1 VFITSSTISSIKG
14 PRVGLHISLKVTLM
28 IFPYGT
34 GDRGPRGLEDES
46 ALDMISGELLTSD
59 GVKDSR
65 LYTKE
70 RDGSRTRL
78 CLDSTGE
85 GGDDDGTCLRLPRR
99 GRLSGI

>member
-1 VFITSSTISSIKG
+1 MVL
-14 PRVGLHISLKVTLM
+14 PD
-28 IFPYGT
+28 GT

-46 ALDMISGELLTSD
+46 ALNIITGELLTGD
-59 GVKDSR
+59 RVKDNR

-78 CLDSTGE
+78 GLDSTGE
-85 GGDDDGTCLRLPRR
+85 GGDDDGACLGLPRK